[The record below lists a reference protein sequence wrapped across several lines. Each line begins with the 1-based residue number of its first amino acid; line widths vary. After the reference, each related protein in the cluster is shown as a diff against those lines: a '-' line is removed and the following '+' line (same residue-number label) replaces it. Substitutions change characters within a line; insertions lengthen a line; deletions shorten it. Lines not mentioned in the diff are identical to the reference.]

1 MRDLLTKKMNAW
13 DILAGNS
20 LRKHFQ
26 WLERNWMTSRSTR
39 RLAVS
44 EYDYAGNLSEV
55 STEGSRP
62 TPGPLNN
69 VVSILV
75 NILVGI

>member
-1 MRDLLTKKMNAW
+1 MNAW

-20 LRKHFQ
+20 LRKNFQ
-26 WLERNWMTSRSTR
+26 WLERNCMTSRSTR

-44 EYDYAGNLSEV
+44 DYDYAGNLSEV
-55 STEGSRP
+55 ITEVSRP